1 MRRAAVPMMV
11 QMRKKKPQTPK
22 RRNSTEPRSLR
33 ASNAVGGLDEI
44 VKSVGER
51 DSDDPSFAVLEENN
65 VSVVL
70 DRIERI
76 EKIISLKKEL
86 VSSPLDDSRE
96 EIETE
101 KKYVALLE
109 KVEKR
114 ITHARGYCSSI
125 SLVLFCGLYLA
136 ALLYQIDNES
146 TCGVEGAF
154 ITDIIY
160 SLPGGIQG
168 GYLSSTGDFWNF
180 LSSSIIG
187 ATFKDPKCGDGTC
200 DLPTEFPG
208 FGRFGCIPDCG
219 TWSLDSPSH
228 VIVLGLI

>member
-1 MRRAAVPMMV
+1 MV
-11 QMRKKKPQTPK
+11 QMRKKKAQAPK
-22 RRNSTEPRSLR
+22 QRHSTEPHRDHHETNK
-33 ASNAVGGLDEI
+33 AGGLDDI
-44 VKSVGER
+44 VKSVSER
-51 DSDDPSFAVLEENN
+51 DSNDPSYAVLEENN

-86 VSSPLDDSRE
+86 VSSPLDDSRD

-109 KVEKR
+109 KVERR
-114 ITHARGYCSSI
+114 INHARGYCASI
-125 SLVLFCGLYLA
+125 SLVIFCGIYLA

-154 ITDIIY
+154 ITDMIY
-160 SLPGGIQG
+160 SLPGEIQG
-168 GYLSSTGDFWNF
+168 GYLSSTDDFWTF
-180 LSSSIIG
+180 LSTSIIG

-200 DLPTEFPG
+200 NLPTEYPG

-219 TWSLDSPSH
+219 P
-228 VIVLGLI
+228 

>member
-1 MRRAAVPMMV
+1 MGRSVRRTAVPMMV
-11 QMRKKKPQTPK
+11 QMRKKKPHTPK
-22 RRNSTEPRSLR
+22 RRNSTEPLRSLR
-33 ASNAVGGLDEI
+33 DSNAVGGLDEI
-44 VKSVGER
+44 VKSVSDR
-51 DSDDPSFAVLEENN
+51 DINDPSFAVLEENN

-86 VSSPLDDSRE
+86 VSSPLDDSRD

-109 KVEKR
+109 KVERR
-114 ITHARGYCSSI
+114 ITHAQGYCASI
-125 SLVLFCGLYLA
+125 SLVFFCGLYLA

-168 GYLSSTGDFWNF
+168 GYLSSTDDFWTF

-219 TWSLDSPSH
+219 P
-228 VIVLGLI
+228 